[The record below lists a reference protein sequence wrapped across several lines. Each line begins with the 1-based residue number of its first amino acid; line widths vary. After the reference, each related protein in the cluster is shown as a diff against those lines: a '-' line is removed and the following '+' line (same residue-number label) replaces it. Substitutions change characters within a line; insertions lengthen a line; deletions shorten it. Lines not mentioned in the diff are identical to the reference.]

1 MTIQPNATIEQ
12 LTKRINISQRK
23 LPADLVIK
31 NGKII
36 NVYTLEILSG
46 DIAIADGFIAAIG
59 ENYEGLEEIDADGCF
74 LSPSF
79 IDGHIHIESTNLTPS
94 EFAKVV
100 LPHGVTTIITDPHEI
115 ANVLGKK
122 GIEYMLNNAEGLP
135 MDIFYVLPSSVPAT
149 SFEHAG
155 ASLNAHDLKPFY
167 HHPSVLGLAEV
178 MDYPAVMNADLDML
192 KKIQD
197 AARHSG
203 LIDGHLAGL
212 SSNEINGY
220 LSVGIRNDH
229 ECTTAEEALER
240 IRLGMRVMIRQ
251 GSGSKNLPAL
261 LEAVNEKNAS
271 RFSFCTDD
279 KHIDEL
285 IEEGSINHCVKEAIA
300 LGLDPL
306 TAYQMGTLNA
316 AQVYHLHDR
325 GAISPGMKA
334 DMLILSDLEKV
345 EIKTV
350 LKDGKII
357 AQESILTKEWPYT
370 AKGLKGCVESVNM
383 KPITVSDLKIKPA
396 EKLANVIEIIPNQIV
411 TNHAKSAVP
420 LDGDGYFVPSAE
432 HNLQKLIVAERHH
445 ARGTLGACIVKGF
458 DLTPDSAIA
467 STVAHDSHNIIA
479 AGTSDKAIM
488 TAINWLTDHQGG
500 FAVVKDGDVIG
511 AMELRL
517 AGLMSIKPVK
527 EAAEEMESIQHALK
541 HVSPSATFHLFSI
554 LSFLAL
560 PVIPALKL
568 TDIGLFNVSTF
579 SHIKV

>member
-1 MTIQPNATIEQ
+1 MTIQQNPSIEEY
-12 LTKRINISQRK
+12 TKRIGVSQRK

-36 NVYTLEILSG
+36 NVYTLEIISA
-46 DIAIADGFIAAIG
+46 DIAIADGYIAAIG
-59 ENYEGLEEIDADGCF
+59 ENYEGLQVIDADGCF

-94 EFAKVV
+94 EFAKAV

-155 ASLNAHDLKPFY
+155 ALLKAEDLKPFY
-167 HHPSVLGLAEV
+167 DHPSVIGLAEV
-178 MDYPAVMNADLDML
+178 MDYPAVMNADSDML
-192 KKIQD
+192 HKIKD
-197 AARHSG
+197 AAHYSG

-212 SSNEINGY
+212 STNEINGY

-229 ECTTAEEALER
+229 ECTTAAEALER
-240 IRLGMRVMIRQ
+240 VRLGMRVMIRQ

-316 AQVYHLHDR
+316 AQVYQLHDR

-334 DMLILSDLEKV
+334 DILVVSDLEKV
-345 EIKTV
+345 DIKTV
-350 LKDGKII
+350 IKDGKVI
-357 AQESILTKEWPYT
+357 AHNSALIKEWPHT
-370 AKGLKGCVESVNM
+370 TSGLEGCVESVNM
-383 KPITVSDLKIKPA
+383 KPITVTDLKIKPEEA
-396 EKLANVIEIIPNQIV
+396 IANIIEIIPNQIV
-411 TNHAKSAVP
+411 TRHTKSTVP
-420 LDGDGYFVPSAE
+420 TDSEGYFLPSAE
-432 HNLQKLIVAERHH
+432 QDLQKLVVAERHH

-458 DLTPDSAIA
+458 NLTPDSAIA

-479 AGTSDKAIM
+479 AGTSDEAIMKAID
-488 TAINWLTDHQGG
+488 WLNDHQGG
-500 FAVVKDGDVIG
+500 FAVVKDGKVIG

-517 AGLMSIKPVK
+517 AGLMSIKPMK
-527 EAAEEMESIQHALK
+527 EAAAEMETIQHALK
-541 HVSPSATFHLFSI
+541 VVSPSASFHLFSI

-568 TDIGLFNVSTF
+568 TDIGLFNVRTF